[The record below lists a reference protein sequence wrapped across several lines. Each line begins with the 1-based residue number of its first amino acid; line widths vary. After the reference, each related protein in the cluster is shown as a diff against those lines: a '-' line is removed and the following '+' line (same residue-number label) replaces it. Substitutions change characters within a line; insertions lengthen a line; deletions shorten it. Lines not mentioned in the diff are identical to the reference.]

1 MKIFKIRKQICF
13 LITAVFLLLSFA
25 AYPKPAFADTQTTII
40 IFDSVKSTYQVGDRI
55 KATIRV
61 SSPDGSYLTKAYCGF
76 GYNASTMRKL
86 TETDTQDHI
95 WLTSDTPVKWLS
107 GDIEFEMK
115 TNGKMYFIAGA
126 YSGDGVIEA
135 YRADGSRIKC
145 PRASVVYKIGT
156 GIYTPTSDCN
166 LDTCIIAD
174 AATQEAISFNRDFDK
189 NITEYWGTVTPNCS
203 ELKIDAVPEKEEDT
217 IVLPE
222 SLKLT
227 AGDNEIIIGVQ
238 AVNGE
243 VKNYIF
249 HITKPIEA
257 VSISDIII
265 KDKNGNKIPYTFDP
279 ATTSYDIEV
288 AEDCDVIQFEAVTE
302 GNTQVQYP
310 STTALSP
317 GYSTKYVIAKTSTEE
332 KTFEFYFYRKLSSLS
347 LSSIVIETS
356 DEAVYP
362 MEPEFSPE
370 ITEYEIKVPSD
381 VNKAFVTYTIA
392 NPNDYLKE
400 EIDEVS
406 LTHGTND
413 IVLSVTDGINEKTYT
428 IHLLRDERV
437 VFTKEAEEE
446 FTPPRNHSEH
456 TGFSY
461 LDLFFIA
468 IVGMILIMA
477 VIGVIALM
485 TIHSKKDYDISN
497 EAISDQREKER
508 KQRLKAIEKQKKLV
522 EKAKNKKKK

>member
-1 MKIFKIRKQICF
+1 
-13 LITAVFLLLSFA
+13 
-25 AYPKPAFADTQTTII
+25 
-40 IFDSVKSTYQVGDRI
+40 
-55 KATIRV
+55 
-61 SSPDGSYLTKAYCGF
+61 
-76 GYNASTMRKL
+76 
-86 TETDTQDHI
+86 
-95 WLTSDTPVKWLS
+95 
-107 GDIEFEMK
+107 
-115 TNGKMYFIAGA
+115 
-126 YSGDGVIEA
+126 
-135 YRADGSRIKC
+135 
-145 PRASVVYKIGT
+145 
-156 GIYTPTSDCN
+156 
-166 LDTCIIAD
+166 
-174 AATQEAISFNRDFDK
+174 
-189 NITEYWGTVTPNCS
+189 
-203 ELKIDAVPEKEEDT
+203 
-217 IVLPE
+217 
-222 SLKLT
+222 
-227 AGDNEIIIGVQ
+227 
-238 AVNGE
+238 
-243 VKNYIF
+243 
-249 HITKPIEA
+249 
-257 VSISDIII
+257 
-265 KDKNGNKIPYTFDP
+265 
-279 ATTSYDIEV
+279 
-288 AEDCDVIQFEAVTE
+288 
-302 GNTQVQYP
+302 
-310 STTALSP
+310 
-317 GYSTKYVIAKTSTEE
+317 
-332 KTFEFYFYRKLSSLS
+332 
-347 LSSIVIETS
+347 
-356 DEAVYP
+356 

-428 IHLLRDERV
+428 IHLIRDERV

-522 EKAKNKKKK
+522 KKAKNKKKK